1 VPAARKTIRWVL
13 AGAVVVLAIV
23 LVAPFVYIHFIEG
36 KPPAKLSLSSV
47 PATGTPAT
55 AAPATTAGSS
65 GTAAAASGG
74 ATTSAASG
82 AAGSTAT
89 SVAPV
94 ASGPAP
100 AVDGTW
106 AVTSASQAG
115 YRVKEVLFGQSTE
128 AVGRTNSITGSFA
141 ASGTHIDNASF
152 TVDLTTMKSDQS
164 QRDRQFQ
171 DRIMQTSK
179 FPTATFTLKSP
190 ITLPSTDG
198 VVSVTANGDLSLH
211 GVTKSVAIPL
221 KAQRNGNNIEVN
233 GSLDVTFADY
243 GIDNPSLG
251 PAQTQDHGLLE
262 FLLVFAKQ

>member
-1 VPAARKTIRWVL
+1 MAVPAARKTIRWVL
-13 AGAVVVLAIV
+13 AGAVVVVAIV

-47 PATGTPAT
+47 PATSTPAT
-55 AAPATTAGSS
+55 ATPATAGSS
-65 GTAAAASGG
+65 DTAAASGD
-74 ATTSAASG
+74 ATTSTVPEAG
-82 AAGSTAT
+82 GSTAT
-89 SVAPV
+89 SAAPA

-100 AVDGTW
+100 TVDGTW
-106 AVTSASQAG
+106 AVTSGSQAG

-128 AVGRTNSITGSFA
+128 AVGRTSSITGSFA
-141 ASGTHIDNASF
+141 ATGTQIDNATF

-171 DRIMQTSK
+171 ERIMQTSK
-179 FPTATFTLKSP
+179 FPTATFTLKAP
-190 ITLPSTDG
+190 IAVPSTDG
-198 VVSVTANGDLSLH
+198 VVSVTANGDLTLH